1 MQSWLQSTWFIPAHC
16 FGLTSAV
23 APRTNLWPQPRSRQI
38 AISRQGFTDSRQ
50 EQPAAPAIG
59 SEVPPSAQLG
69 LGPKPV
75 SINVTRGLP
84 PWPKFE
90 SDVTREPSLDIAA
103 RGAAQ

>member
-23 APRTNLWPQPRSRQI
+23 APKTNLSPQPRSRWI
-38 AISRQGFTDSRQ
+38 AISRQGFTYSGK

-84 PWPKFE
+84 RWPKFE
-90 SDVTREPSLDIAA
+90 SDVTDRKSTRLNSSHA
-103 RGAAQ
+103 